1 MSANPIITELTKLL
15 TLQEDLYDKSKEKTE
30 VVKVGDVEGLKSLIN
45 EERKLMTSIAAVQKA
60 FLYQSQRFLHHHGI
74 SMETPTLSD
83 CIGRANDQERQVLAT
98 LQTQIVNKAQQV
110 KVQNELNQQ
119 LLKQSLAFVQM
130 SLDLL
135 SPDMGSYNY
144 ERTGQNHSYE
154 QPGRSLFDS
163 NA

>member
-60 FLYQSQRFLHHHGI
+60 FLDQSQRFLHHHGI

-83 CIGRANDQERQVLAT
+83 CIGRANDQERQVLTT
-98 LQTQIVNKAQQV
+98 LQNQIVNKAQQV
-110 KVQNELNQQ
+110 KKQNELNQQ

>member
-15 TLQEDLYDKSKEKTE
+15 TLQEDLYDKSREKTE
-30 VVKVGDVEGLKSLIN
+30 VVKVGDVEGLKCLIN

-74 SMETPTLSD
+74 LMETPTLSD
-83 CIGRANDQERQVLAT
+83 CIGRANDQERQVLTT
-98 LQTQIVNKAQQV
+98 LQNQIIDKAEQV
-110 KVQNELNQQ
+110 KAQNELNQQ

-135 SPDMGSYNY
+135 SPDIGSYNY
-144 ERTGQNHSYE
+144 ERAGQNYSYE